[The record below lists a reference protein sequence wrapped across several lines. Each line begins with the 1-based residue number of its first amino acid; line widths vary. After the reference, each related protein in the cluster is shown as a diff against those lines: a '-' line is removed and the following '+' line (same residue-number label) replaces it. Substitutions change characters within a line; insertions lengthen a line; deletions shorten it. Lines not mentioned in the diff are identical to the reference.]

1 MIQVSSCWIV
11 FGISIS
17 NEYTASKF
25 GSFTRR
31 WAMKSVSIR
40 MPEEVLDWLR
50 EMAAKET
57 IARKRQYSINSL
69 VLDIIKKEM
78 ESGEK
83 KGG

>member
-1 MIQVSSCWIV
+1 MIQVSSSWIV
-11 FGISIS
+11 FDISIS
-17 NEYTASKF
+17 NEYTAPKF
-25 GSFTRR
+25 VSFTRR
-31 WAMKSVSIR
+31 CFMKSVSIR

-69 VLDIIKKEM
+69 VLDIIKREM
-78 ESGEK
+78 EIGEK